1 MGIDNSG
8 RNLKLQKFSSLIQG
22 EELQYIQDSYAQ
34 VAQLFVV
41 CSDAEG
47 SRITEYSGEQDELDF
62 ILENVKPS
70 YYDMLVEQLRNNP
83 YEEQIVVDTDLP
95 WVKLIGTAIAV
106 GSKPIILWCS
116 YAVLKD
122 VEIPEE
128 EAGQWAKV
136 TTRVTR
142 DEMSIRMELSRVLVR
157 KLFAEAFLV
166 MNAKEEAQKS
176 RMAEQKMKEELRKNE
191 TMTAIV
197 RNLEL
202 SDEFEVLVKNII
214 TLAGGYLGTD
224 VANVFRVHK
233 AEECLEIICHWAEQ
247 EEKNC
252 FQDGKKILNSEWAL
266 NNERP
271 VFISSGMQLP
281 AFSRQKFSEYGIQ
294 AIAALPVYVNDEV
307 AMYVNFMETSKERV
321 WELADIQF
329 LGDVAKIIQSILAKR
344 IAKDSLAGSYAS
356 LSKILENVGSGI
368 LVTDKNTDEI
378 LFLNK
383 IISENFAKELENGT
397 LCEVLLKGKKNNY
410 HSKYA
415 ECYEENT
422 KRWYDLYYT
431 ELTWVNGREAILCTG
446 FDVTDKRN
454 YQKKMEQQA
463 NNDFLTGLYNR
474 MRCEHDLKKYLA
486 DVKKRG
492 TQGSLF
498 YMDMDNFKNI
508 NDGLGHQ
515 YGDILLQEISSRL
528 RNVPEIARTCYRMG
542 GDEFIIIIPEE
553 YYFKKND
560 ILNRLMKNFNKP
572 WYLNGADYYCTM
584 SLGVVDFPRDGEE
597 AGDLIKKA
605 DIAMYEAKKAGKNRI
620 HHYTEESVST
630 SLKRFDM
637 EKNMRDSS
645 NDGYRD
651 FIVYYQPIIRV
662 GEDKQVHCTGAE
674 ALIRWKHATMGFVSP
689 GEFIPLAEYLGLI
702 NPIGTYVLRQACKA
716 CRNWNELGHPDYK
729 VNVNLSVVQLLQN
742 DIVDIIKTTVEE
754 TGINPKNLTLEV
766 TESLAINDMNRMKRV
781 LSEIRKLGIRIAL
794 DDFGTGYSS
803 LNHIKE
809 IPLDMIKIDQTF
821 VTELEQDDYAKA
833 FIKMISELAVALGL
847 QVCVEGIEQ
856 KEQLE
861 IVRHMGIEY
870 IQGFYFDR
878 AISLEE
884 FETKY
889 IFNSGGIK

>member
-1 MGIDNSG
+1 MGIDNSDG
-8 RNLKLQKFSSLIQG
+8 NKKLQKFSSLIQG

-41 CSDAEG
+41 CSDAAG
-47 SRITEYSGEQDELDF
+47 NRITEYSGKQDELAF
-62 ILENVKPS
+62 IMEKVKPG
-70 YYDMLVEQLRNNP
+70 YYDMLVEQLTNNP
-83 YEEQIVVDTDLP
+83 YEEQIVVDTDRP

-106 GSKPIILWCS
+106 ERKPIILWCS

-122 VEIPEE
+122 VEIPKE
-128 EAGQWAKV
+128 EAGEWEKV

-176 RMAEQKMKEELRKNE
+176 RLAEQKMKEELRKNE

-202 SDEFEVLVKNII
+202 SDDFEVLVKNII
-214 TLAGGYLGTD
+214 TLAAGYLRTD
-224 VANVFRVHK
+224 IANVFKVNK
-233 AEECLEIICHWAEQ
+233 TEECMEVICHWAEQ

-281 AFSRQKFSEYGIQ
+281 VFSRQKFSEYGIQ
-294 AIAALPVYVNDEV
+294 AIAALPVYVDDEV
-307 AMYVNFMETSKERV
+307 VMYVNFMETSKERV

-344 IAKDSLAGSYAS
+344 IAKDSLASSYAS

-368 LVTDKNTDEI
+368 LVTDKNTNEI

-383 IISENFAKELENGT
+383 IISENFGKELENGT
-397 LCEVLLKGKKNNY
+397 LCEVFFKGRRNNS

-415 ECYEENT
+415 EYYEENT

-431 ELTWVNGREAILCTG
+431 ELTWVDGREAILCSS

-474 MRCEHDLKKYLA
+474 MRCERDLQKHLSE
-486 DVKKRG
+486 VKKRG

-515 YGDILLQEISSRL
+515 YGDILLQEISNRL
-528 RNVPEIARTCYRMG
+528 RTMPEIAQTCYRMG

-553 YYFKKND
+553 HYFKKDD
-560 ILNRLMKNFNKP
+560 ILKRLMVGFNKP
-572 WYLNGADYYCTM
+572 WYLNGTDYYCTM
-584 SLGVVDFPRDGEE
+584 SLGVVDFPRDGDE
-597 AGDLIKKA
+597 ASDLIKKA

-620 HHYTEESVST
+620 HHYTEESVSS

-645 NDGYRD
+645 NEGYRD
-651 FIVYYQPIIRV
+651 FIVYYQPIIHV
-662 GEDKQVHCTGAE
+662 GEDKEVHCTGAE

-821 VTELEQDDYAKA
+821 VTELKQDDYAKA

-861 IVRHMGIEY
+861 IVRNMGIEY